1 MNEVA
6 LSGYIQSD
14 QVILRHTPKEVPV
27 TSFLLK
33 VRRDSKDCSAAGA
46 SQYDYLTIVCWRS
59 MAEYA
64 SKHYA
69 PGMLVEV
76 YGSIRTG
83 SRSPKGYK
91 IFKENGDT
99 HEDLFIPRFEIYARR
114 VVIL

>member
-6 LSGYIQSD
+6 LSGYIHSEE
-14 QVILRHTPKEVPV
+14 VILRHTPKEVPV

-33 VRRDSKDCSAAGA
+33 VRRDAKDISAAGTN
-46 SQYDYLTIVCWRS
+46 QYDYLTIVCWCS

-64 SKHYA
+64 SKHYT

-83 SRSPKGYK
+83 SRTPKGYK
-91 IFKENGDT
+91 ILKENADT
-99 HEDLFIPRFEIYARR
+99 TEELFIPRFEIYARR

>member
-6 LSGYIQSD
+6 LSGYIYSD
-14 QVILRHTPKEVPV
+14 EVKLRHTPKEVPV

-33 VRRDSKDCSAAGA
+33 VRRDSRDISASG
-46 SQYDYLTIVCWRS
+46 SNQYDYLTIVCWRS

-64 SKHYA
+64 SKYYT

-83 SRSPKGYK
+83 SRTPKGYK
-91 IFKENGDT
+91 ILKENGDNT
-99 HEDLFIPRFEIYARR
+99 DDLFIPRFEIYARR